1 MSRSYLF
8 IPGDVPNMLQN
19 LDVFDAD
26 TVIIDFEDA
35 VSTTDKLEARM
46 LTHAFLTQYTFDK
59 PAIYIRINDPS
70 TDYFNDDINTIKHL
84 PIDGIVLPKVS
95 QNTLKTMETIYKKH
109 TLSFPIIGIIETPHA
124 FFELE
129 AIVSHPLIKGVLL
142 GGEDLTHALGIER
155 TQEGTEILF
164 ARSQLVMAAK
174 SYHKDVIDTP
184 YTDVKNIADLAP
196 DCHLARTLG
205 FTGKAAIHPNHVDT
219 INTEF
224 SPSLKTIENAERIV
238 YMHEKTG
245 SMRFSLDGKMID
257 KPVIERAKETLK
269 RARYYGVIR

>member
-26 TVIIDFEDA
+26 TIIIDFEDA
-35 VSTTDKLEARM
+35 VSINDKLEARM

-59 PAIYIRINDPS
+59 PAIYIRINDVD
-70 TDYFNDDINTIKHL
+70 TDYFNDDIKTIKHL

-95 QNTLKTMETIYKKH
+95 KDALKTMETQYKKY
-109 TLSFPIIGIIETPHA
+109 TITFPIIGIIETPNA

-129 AIVSHPLIKGVLL
+129 AIVSHPLIEGVLL
-142 GGEDLTHALGIER
+142 GGEDLTKALGIER
-155 TQEGTEILF
+155 TKQGTEILF

-174 SYHKDVIDTP
+174 SYDKVVIDTP
-184 YTDVKNIADLAP
+184 YTDVKNLDDLAP
-196 DCHLARTLG
+196 DCHLARSLG

-219 INTEF
+219 INAQF
-224 SPSLKTIENAERIV
+224 SPTLKAIEHAKRIV
-238 YMHEKTG
+238 HMHKKTG

-257 KPVIERAKETLK
+257 KPVIERAKDTLK
-269 RARYYGVIR
+269 RAQYYGVIR